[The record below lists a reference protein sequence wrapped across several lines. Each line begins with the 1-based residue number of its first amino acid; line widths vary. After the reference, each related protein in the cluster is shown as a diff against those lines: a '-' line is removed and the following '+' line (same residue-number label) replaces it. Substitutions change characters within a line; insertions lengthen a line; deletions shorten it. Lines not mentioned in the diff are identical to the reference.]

1 MKGDPI
7 PDTDH
12 IARLC
17 QPKTVSDGQIQA
29 GAFMLKLDISEEG
42 LSVNWLE
49 FFNCSSREHEIDEIR
64 NVYSLKFNR
73 IGARATIAIIN
84 VGEVRERVLETE
96 DRRNLEILHDPI
108 EDDPPD
114 PSHSEI
120 YNTTPDDLLIAELI
134 LETVHE
140 VYPARH

>member
-1 MKGDPI
+1 MKDDPI

-17 QPKTVSDGQIQA
+17 QPKTIEDGQIQ
-29 GAFMLKLDISEEG
+29 GSAFMLKLDKGEEG

-49 FFNCSSREHEIDEIR
+49 FFNCSSREYEIDEIR

-73 IGARATIAIIN
+73 IGLRAKIAIIN
-84 VGEVRERVLETE
+84 VGEVREKVLTKTE
-96 DRRNLEILHDPI
+96 DRRNLEVLHDPK
-108 EDDPPD
+108 EDD

-120 YNTTPDDLLIAELI
+120 YNTTPDDILIAEMI

-140 VYPARH
+140 AYPARH